1 MFMYT
6 FLLFNFCVFILLF
19 SSFSAAVATLG
30 DVGFEAF
37 RTLKEFKAFKI
48 IHIILS
54 GSWVIPYGSILKMD
68 GKGIILVI
76 QPNKFKQ
83 AELLMSPGEHK
94 TKHEFIFHSNP
105 KWEDNP
111 LSSLVILWE
120 G

>member
-1 MFMYT
+1 
-6 FLLFNFCVFILLF
+6 
-19 SSFSAAVATLG
+19 
-30 DVGFEAF
+30 
-37 RTLKEFKAFKI
+37 
-48 IHIILS
+48 
-54 GSWVIPYGSILKMD
+54 MD

-105 KWEDNP
+105 KWEDNS